1 MEMVRAAGLEPAK
14 PKPRDFKSLVF
25 TNFTTPA
32 LIKSYCNN
40 NHTRPVDLE
49 TLLSTSDVVTV
60 HSNLTAKIEHLISKA
75 QFGMMKPTAIL
86 LNAARPHCRRG
97 RAFLRTR
104 P

>member
-1 MEMVRAAGLEPAK
+1 
-14 PKPRDFKSLVF
+14 
-25 TNFTTPA
+25 
-32 LIKSYCNN
+32 
-40 NHTRPVDLE
+40 
-49 TLLSTSDVVTV
+49 LLSTSDVVTV